1 MRAQLD
7 IDVADKVLSLS
18 NITACVVSFRL
29 SLDRFLAAG

>member
-18 NITACVVSFRL
+18 NITACFMSFRL